1 MPLEKEQNSLSFRIS
16 GVTEPS
22 VGEVYLA
29 LDNPPAALQVFRNA
43 LAQRNKVIQAKPDNV
58 DDRRNL
64 SLVHGRIAK
73 ALQAMSDLDGALSA
87 QEKGLAIAE
96 QQAEAKPENRSLQ
109 RDLYVSNDSI
119 ARILRQ
125 QHRFDAANAVFRRN
139 IALTK
144 AIAAKH
150 ASNEQAPEDFSNAID
165 AFGGTAYHAVLA
177 HDFEEALEI
186 ADEAI
191 ALAPGKIWLNS
202 NRAHALMFLGREDEA
217 REIYL
222 KYRGVEKALG
232 DRAWDDVILTDF
244 TEIRQ
249 SGIDHPLMGEIEAA
263 FGAPSHAGRRTTAA
277 PETTETV
284 Q

>member
-1 MPLEKEQNSLSFRIS
+1 MRKSKILFPFGSAALPNLA
-16 GVTEPS
+16 
-22 VGEVYLA
+22 VGEVHQA
-29 LDNPPAALQVFRNA
+29 QDNLPAALEAFRNN
-43 LAQRNKVIQAKPDNV
+43 LAQKERLVQAKPDNV

-64 SLVHGRIAK
+64 LLAHGRIAK

-125 QHRFDAANAVFRRN
+125 QHRFDAANAVFRRS

-191 ALAPGKIWLNS
+191 ALGPGKIWLNS

-232 DRAWDDVILTDF
+232 DRA
-244 TEIRQ
+244 
-249 SGIDHPLMGEIEAA
+249 
-263 FGAPSHAGRRTTAA
+263 
-277 PETTETV
+277 
-284 Q
+284 